1 MFPSSKLFNR
11 KGKVYRRQETFG
23 LKKKVF
29 MLTILVLVSA
39 AFLFVPVSSV
49 LGQSPDTK
57 INSLNPESGVAGTV
71 FNVTLQGTV
80 KTANG
85 NFMISLND
93 NNNNLVT
100 LLVNKTASGNN
111 VNENFAMPS
120 VIPGSYKIVLQDVN
134 TTTTDTKDFHIAAE
148 GFAAIPIATLL
159 IMLVAVAISFANM
172 GLNRLLITKMIGW
185 QEYRSMQK
193 EMSEYNSQ
201 RMAALRAKDT
211 KTLERLKKKES
222 QITAMQGKM
231 FKPQLILIPI
241 TFIYLVIWPV
251 LIGYFPFAVA
261 YVPGLGAQPFFIWYL
276 LCSFF
281 FGTIASRVIGVTPIQ

>member
-29 MLTILVLVSA
+29 MLTVLILVSA
-39 AFLFVPVSSV
+39 AFLLVPVSLVMGQVGVEITAISPSSV
-49 LGQSPDTK
+49 SVSSLQAVTVNVKGTFEHANSSYRITLGDVSIT
-57 INSLNPESGVAGTV
+57 GTSDGYSV
-71 FNVTLQGTV
+71 NDNLTVVTIPGKYIVTLQDVTNSTISATSDDPFTV
-80 KTANG
+80 EATG
-85 NFMISLND
+85 L
-93 NNNNLVT
+93 
-100 LLVNKTASGNN
+100 
-111 VNENFAMPS
+111 
-120 VIPGSYKIVLQDVN
+120 
-134 TTTTDTKDFHIAAE
+134 
-148 GFAAIPIATLL
+148 AAIPIATAL
-159 IMLVAVAISFANM
+159 IMLVAVTISFANM

-185 QEYRSMQK
+185 HEYRSMQK

-231 FKPQLILIPI
+231 FKPQLVLIPI

-251 LIGYFPFAVA
+251 LVGYFPFAVA